1 MNGGTF
7 EKGVEKILAGIY
19 FRFQSAAKKRAQVG
33 ERGTAAL
40 PFVLSWGK
48 PKSFIA
54 INEDKDTVKYLGAEI
69 DDPSLLLVKEA
80 KKEAKT
86 VLVYRLNEG
95 TKATAEL
102 GTGNTATAK
111 YGGELGNKLQI
122 RVAENVL
129 DPAKQDVTVFL
140 GLRRVV
146 RQTIENIADFQAND
160 YVELSGTG
168 PLELTAGKFL
178 AGGANGDV
186 TNEDYMDFMD
196 AAEVEYFDTIGLPVD
211 DNEELKAV
219 FASFVKRLRDQV
231 GIKVGAVMANY
242 AADFEGITN
251 VTNNVAIKV
260 PGSVKGQFVERE
272 LTTAE
277 SVAWATG
284 ASAGASSLKSLTF
297 VEYEGAVDVPVRMDT
312 YAKEDAVRN
321 GEFIFSYDPR
331 DKEVTVEM
339 DINSFTSFTDEKDKQ
354 FSDNKI
360 MRVLDGMNN
369 DVTREIKHAIKTR
382 NKANRSIG
390 TDDDGAQYIRTLI
403 TVYMNELQTAGAIKN
418 FDANTDIDVRI
429 TEDGD
434 GFYIGI
440 HAQPVYAAKK
450 YYIDTTVSQE
460 SAIAA

>member
-7 EKGVEKILAGIY
+7 EEGVEKILAGIY
-19 FRFQSAAKKRAQVG
+19 FRFKSAARKRAQVG

-40 PFVLSWGK
+40 PFVLNWGK

-69 DDPSLLLVKEA
+69 DDPELLLVKEA

-95 TKATAEL
+95 TKATVEV
-102 GTGNTATAK
+102 GTGVTATAK
-111 YGGELGNKLQI
+111 YGGTLGNKLQI
-122 RVAENVL
+122 SIAENVL
-129 DPAKQDVTVFL
+129 DPLKKDITVFL

-146 RQTIENIADFQAND
+146 RQTIENISDLKPND
-160 YVELSGTG
+160 YVELEGTG
-168 PLELTAGKFL
+168 ELTPTAGKFL
-178 AGGANGDV
+178 TGGANGDV
-186 TNEDYMDFMD
+186 TNEDFLDFMD
-196 AAEVEYFDTIGLPVD
+196 AAEVEFFDTIGLPVD
-211 DNEELKAV
+211 DDEELKAV
-219 FASFVKRLRDQV
+219 FASFVKRLRDETGV
-231 GIKVGAVMANY
+231 KVGGVMANY

-251 VTNNVAIKV
+251 VTNSVTIAV
-260 PGSVKGQFVERE
+260 PGAVKGQFVERK

-277 SVAWATG
+277 AVAWATG

-297 VEYEGAVDVPVRMDT
+297 APYEGAIDVSERMDT
-312 YAKEDAVRN
+312 YAKEDAIRN

-360 MRVLDGMNN
+360 MRVLDGINN
-369 DVTREIKHAIKTR
+369 DVTRELKHAIKTR

-390 TDDDGAQYIRTLI
+390 ADPDGAQYVRTLI
-403 TVYMNELQTAGAIKN
+403 TVYMNELQKEGAIKN
-418 FDANTDIDVRI
+418 FDSTTDIDVRV
-429 TEDGD
+429 TEEGN

-440 HAQPVYAAKK
+440 HAQPVYAAVK
-450 YYIDTTVSQE
+450 YYVETTISQE